1 MYLAEELTV
10 DGARH
15 EMCGALPVAAD
26 FPGPLELA
34 YCEVTTRGGPLGEGN
49 SARGHWFHNGR
60 LRSATQAPPAYDV
73 KLASGAELQEGCAAG
88 NTVGSWVHLHFRSCP
103 AVAEAFVDAAAMR

>member
-1 MYLAEELTV
+1 
-10 DGARH
+10 
-15 EMCGALPVAAD
+15 
-26 FPGPLELA
+26 
-34 YCEVTTRGGPLGEGN
+34 
-49 SARGHWFHNGR
+49 
-60 LRSATQAPPAYDV
+60 V